1 MCGTETLEFSSN
13 TLVIKPLQRILSMH
27 WNKEQRRFILSV
39 RDHLPVSPGSLRI
52 VSPTWLM
59 SLVHAA
65 FSWRDGAKR
74 TTENGGPSGGSTT
87 ILNSRWLKPWPAALS
102 EEKGRRRRVW
112 SPSRRHHSFKNSCEV
127 SVGGCTAAHS
137 PHRWCPAPRWGCI
150 RSGRAFLL
158 AVGKVVR
165 LEKLM
170 CDVSQIHNLHC

>member
-27 WNKEQRRFILSV
+27 CNGEQRKIYRV
-39 RDHLPVSPGSLRI
+39 RTRPTPSPGGLRTI
-52 VSPTWLM
+52 SPTWLM

-102 EEKGRRRRVW
+102 EGKGRRRMVC
-112 SPSRRHHSFKNSCEV
+112 SRGGGTTVLQNSCAD
-127 SVGGCTAAHS
+127 SVGECTAAHS
-137 PHRWCPAPRWGCI
+137 PRRWRPAP
-150 RSGRAFLL
+150 
-158 AVGKVVR
+158 
-165 LEKLM
+165 
-170 CDVSQIHNLHC
+170 Q